1 MAHSIDRNREVEV
14 RRWRH
19 WERRESLTKETERE
33 VELGKQRQLTRETTV
48 YRGKG
53 TGERRETQK
62 RQRQRHIGEKAKGK
76 QGELTKER
84 ESYIRVEVL
93 QKHRDS

>member
-33 VELGKQRQLTRETTV
+33 VELGKQEKQRCIG
-48 YRGKG
+48 GKALG
-53 TGERRETQK
+53 KEERHK
-62 RQRQRHIGEKAKGK
+62 RDRDKG
-76 QGELTKER
+76 
-84 ESYIRVEVL
+84 I
-93 QKHRDS
+93 

>member
-1 MAHSIDRNREVEV
+1 M
-14 RRWRH
+14 
-19 WERRESLTKETERE
+19 
-33 VELGKQRQLTRETTV
+33 

-93 QKHRDS
+93 QKHKDS